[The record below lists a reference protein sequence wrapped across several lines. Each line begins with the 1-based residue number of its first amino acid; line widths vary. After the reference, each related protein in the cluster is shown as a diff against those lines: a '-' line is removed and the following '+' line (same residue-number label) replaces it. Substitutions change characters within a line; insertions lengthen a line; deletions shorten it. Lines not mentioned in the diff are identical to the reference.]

1 MFTSR
6 FTWSLD
12 DNPLSVALRAR
23 REAGATVIDLTA
35 ANPGKVGL
43 AWDSENLAAL
53 YAHPDAVRYDPD
65 PRGMRSARETVAA
78 YYAGHGACVS
88 PDSIHLSASTSEG
101 YGWLIKLLTDPG
113 DEILAPAPSY
123 PLLEFLGA
131 MECVSVKTY
140 PLVLRADAWR
150 VDEAAL
156 GAAVTPRTRAILVVN
171 PNNPTGSRIDDADRL
186 ALRRVALR
194 HGLALIVDEVF
205 LDFPASNDCGPGI
218 ADCRL
223 DSPPSISQDEA
234 ARRAA
239 IHYPQPSMGLT
250 CVTPK
255 TFADEREAPTF
266 VLSGLSKI
274 AALPQAKL
282 GWIVTAGPAEFREEA
297 LHRLDYIAD
306 TYLSVN
312 TPVQLAAPGLF
323 AGAEALR
330 KKIRARCDAN
340 DAVLRA
346 WCDASGHGVVCEPRE
361 AGWYAV
367 LRLPRGVG
375 EELATLDLLRREG
388 VYSHPGHFFGYAPE
402 EARWVVSLLAPEED
416 LRLALPAFDAV
427 LRRQ

>member
-1 MFTSR
+1 VPSESSVVNNPNRMFTSR

-23 REAGATVIDLTA
+23 RESGETVIDLTA

-43 AWDSENLAAL
+43 AWDADKLAAL
-53 YAHPDAVRYDPD
+53 YAHPGAVRYDPD
-65 PRGMRSARETVAA
+65 PRGMRSAREAVAT
-78 YYAGHGACVS
+78 YYTGHGATVS

-101 YGWLIKLLTDPG
+101 YGWLLKLLTDPG

-131 MECVSVKTY
+131 MECATVKTY
-140 PLVLRADAWR
+140 PLVLRDGVWR

-156 GAAVTPRTRAILVVN
+156 DAAVTPRSRAILVVN
-171 PNNPTGSRIDDADRL
+171 PNNPTGSRIDDADRI

-194 HGLALIVDEVF
+194 HGLALVVDEVF
-205 LDFPASNDCGPGI
+205 LDFPAADGVRPG
-218 ADCRL
+218 
-223 DSPPSISQDEA
+223 
-234 ARRAA
+234 
-239 IHYPQPSMGLT
+239 
-250 CVTPK
+250 
-255 TFADEREAPTF
+255 TFADEADAPTF
-266 VLSGLSKI
+266 VLSGFSKI

-282 GWIVTAGPAEFREEA
+282 GWIVTTGPAEFAEKA
-297 LHRLDYIAD
+297 IHRLDYIAD

-312 TPVQLAAPGLF
+312 TAVQLAAPDLF
-323 AGAEALR
+323 AEAAPLR
-330 KKIRARCDAN
+330 EKIRARCDAN
-340 DAVLRA
+340 DAALRA
-346 WCDASGHGVVCEPRE
+346 WCSDSGHGVVCEPRE

-388 VYSHPGHFFGYAPE
+388 VYVHPGHFFGYDSD
-402 EARWVVSLLAPEED
+402 EARWVISLLSPADE